1 MITISVTA
9 DINRTLAFLRTN
21 RFDQVPFATAT
32 ALTRTAQKVKE
43 AEVEA
48 MKKVFDRPTAYTLNG
63 LYVTPATKR
72 NLQANVYFKDFSP
85 KGVAAGRYLRPQID
99 GGSRNQKRFERALI
113 LKGLMPAGSYAVPGR
128 QAPLDQFG
136 NVPASFFVRILSDL
150 QAFGEQGYRANRRG
164 ARRGARRDNY
174 FFVPKKGSSLR
185 PGVYWHLPNR
195 MLVVVF
201 VFVSRVAY
209 QKRFDF
215 YGIGRKVQAAEFP
228 SQFERAMQ
236 EALRSAL

>member
-21 RFDQVPFATAT
+21 RYDQVPFATAL

-43 AEVEA
+43 AEVAA
-48 MKKVFDRPTAYTLNG
+48 MGQVFDRPTAYTLNS

-85 KGVAAGRYLRPQID
+85 KGVEAGKYLRPQID
-99 GGSRNQKRFERALI
+99 GGARSQKRFERALVA
-113 LKGLMPAGSYAVPGR
+113 KGLMSPGAYAVPGK
-128 QAPLDQFG
+128 QAPLDQYG
-136 NVPASFFVRILSDL
+136 NVPASFIVRILSDL

-164 ARRGARRDNY
+164 ARKGARRDNY
-174 FFVPKKGSSLR
+174 FFVPRKGSQLR
-185 PGVYWHLPNR
+185 PGIYWHMPNHT
-195 MLVVVF
+195 LGVVF

-209 QKRFDF
+209 EKKFDF
-215 YGIGRKVQAAEFP
+215 YGIGLKVQAAEFP
-228 SQFERAMQ
+228 IQFERAMQ
-236 EALRSAL
+236 EALRSAR